1 MAPPVRAEYGQTEP
15 RDNIYE
21 AEAEEKKIMAK
32 KIILTIDDEEH
43 IQDLLEY
50 NLEKNGYEVLR
61 AETGEKGLAI
71 LKNMQVDLVLL
82 DYMLPGM
89 DGIEVLK
96 NIRSS
101 QELVTLPVIM
111 LTAKGEEFDKVLGL
125 EMGADDYLSKPFGI
139 RELLARIKALLRRSS
154 LEKIET
160 QPEEKLLIGELVIN
174 NTAREVTVGG
184 EPITLSLKEFELLY
198 LLASHRNRV
207 FTREQLLEL
216 IWGYEYSGETR
227 TVDVHVRN
235 LRKKIEPDPEQP
247 QYIQTV
253 RGMGYKFV

>member
-1 MAPPVRAEYGQTEP
+1 
-15 RDNIYE
+15 
-21 AEAEEKKIMAK
+21 MAK

-247 QYIQTV
+247 RYIQTV